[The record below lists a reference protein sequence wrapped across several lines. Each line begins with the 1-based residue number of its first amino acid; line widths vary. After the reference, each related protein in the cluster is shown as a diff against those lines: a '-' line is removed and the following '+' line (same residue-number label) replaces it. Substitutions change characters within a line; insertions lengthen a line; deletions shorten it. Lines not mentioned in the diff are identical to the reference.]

1 MVDQITVEELA
12 DRLDAG
18 ESFAL
23 VDTRPAG
30 SFEAW
35 HLHGAENVPYHPHDG
50 IDDGTLERIDA
61 LADGGPVVAIC
72 GKGLTS
78 TSFGFELEE
87 HGFQDVTVVKGG
99 MEDWSEIYE
108 VAEIELE
115 TDEDDLAIFQVQRRA
130 KGCLGYVVGSRS
142 TGRAAVVDPTRHTDL
157 FKIVAEEAGLTI
169 EAVVDTHVH
178 ADHVSGGPILADELG
193 VSYYMGAHSAD
204 RDVTHE
210 FEPVEDGDTIEVG
223 DVTLEAIH
231 TPGHTSDVTSY
242 LVDDRFL
249 LSSDTLFV
257 ESVGRTELQ
266 FGEAD
271 ASRGAELL
279 YESLHERIL
288 DLPADTVILP
298 GHLSVT
304 VDNRYEVGSPGE
316 PIRARLGDLRE
327 GLDLLGLGKEAFV
340 ERLTGESSEKPPNYE
355 EIIAINTGRK
365 SVGDD
370 EAMQLELGPNNCAA

>member
-12 DRLDAG
+12 DWLDAG

-23 VDTRPAG
+23 VDTRPAE
-30 SFEAW
+30 SFEGW

-50 IDDGTLERIDA
+50 IDDGMLDRIDA
-61 LADGGPVVAIC
+61 LADDGPVVAIC

-78 TSFGFELEE
+78 TSFGFELEQ

-108 VAEIELE
+108 VAEIE
-115 TDEDDLAIFQVQRRA
+115 THSEDLLIFQVQRRA
-130 KGCLGYVVGSRS
+130 KGCLGYVVGSRAA
-142 TGRAAVVDPTRHTDL
+142 GRAAVVDPTRHTDV
-157 FKIVAEEAGLTI
+157 FKVVAEEAGLTI
-169 EAVVDTHVH
+169 KAVIDTHVH
-178 ADHVSGGPILADELG
+178 ADHVSGGPSLADELG
-193 VSYYMGAHSAD
+193 VTYYMGAHSAD
-204 RDVTHE
+204 RDVAHE
-210 FEPVEDGDTIEVG
+210 FEPVEDGDTIDVG
-223 DVTLEAIH
+223 HTTFEAIH

-242 LVDDRFL
+242 LVDGRVL

-271 ASRGAELL
+271 ASRGAGLL

-288 DLPADTVILP
+288 DLPVDTVILP

-327 GLDLLGLGKEAFV
+327 ELDLLGLDREAFV
-340 ERLTGESSEKPPNYE
+340 EQLTGETGEKPPNYE
-355 EIIAINTGRK
+355 AIIAINTGRE
-365 SVGDD
+365 SVEEK